1 MDKLQVQ
8 KELMRSKSMAT
19 FDRYENGDLFYN
31 FDFEGATYQ
40 FPIPT
45 IDEVH
50 INQTIVDESGV
61 SADIIITAKVHR
73 PTPDVK
79 GAAFCT
85 EMRASELFRWIKKAI
100 DKDKVILVKKA
111 I

>member
-8 KELMRSKSMAT
+8 KELMRSKTIAK
-19 FDRYENGDLFYN
+19 FDRFENGDLFYN
-31 FDFEGATYQ
+31 FEFDGSGYQ

-50 INQTIVDESGV
+50 INLPVIDEAGVVMDDLRIVGK
-61 SADIIITAKVHR
+61 IHR

-79 GAAFCT
+79 GAAFGT
-85 EMRASELFRWIKKAI
+85 DMRASELFRWIKKAI
-100 DKDKVILVKKA
+100 DLDKVVKITA
-111 I
+111 